1 MHFQCVKKGNNS
13 IKNICVDMICA
24 SPYDNHKCWNRISGV
39 MVSILALCAVDRG
52 FEAWLNQTNDYKI
65 GICCF
70 HAKHATLRS
79 KKTDC
84 LAPNQN
90 N

>member
-1 MHFQCVKKGNNS
+1 
-13 IKNICVDMICA
+13 MICA
-24 SPYDNHKCWNRISGV
+24 SPYDNHKCWNCISGV
-39 MVSILALCAVDRG
+39 MVSILALSALDHG

-70 HAKHATLRS
+70 YAKHVTLRN
-79 KKTDC
+79 KNTDC
-84 LAPNQN
+84 LAQN